1 MGHRT
6 TYDADILT
14 ENALPMIDS
23 HRSMALALLLI
34 ALLTLSGCTERTDSM
49 IELSGPTMGTYYSV
63 KIARPPEGLSTETL
77 EPELIRVLDE
87 VIAEISTYD
96 PNSELSRL
104 NANPSTDWIPVS
116 ANLLA
121 VIVEGQRIAE
131 LTNGAYDV
139 TIGPLVNL
147 WGFGPE
153 RRPDRLPTE
162 AEIQAAR
169 ERVGY
174 NKLELRDSP
183 PAVRKAR
190 GDLYIDLSSLGEG
203 YGADRL
209 VDWLESHGVTDYMV
223 AIAGAIRAKGLNAK
237 GQPWGIAIEQPLPDR
252 RAVHR
257 VIPVSGHAL
266 STSGDYRNFF
276 EKDGKRYSHEIDPMT
291 GAPVDRKLGSV
302 TVIGDAGMV
311 VDGLATALM
320 VLGEERGP
328 ALAEVQGIAA
338 YFIVREGEDFRG
350 ITSPALRAYLET
362 AEPPIDTER

>member
-1 MGHRT
+1 MRFHHPIR
-6 TYDADILT
+6 
-14 ENALPMIDS
+14 
-23 HRSMALALLLI
+23 RSTDTGLGFAAQAALLI
-34 ALLTLSGCTERTDSM
+34 VSLLTLSGCAERTTPM

-63 KIARPPEGLSTETL
+63 KIARPPQGLSAETL
-77 EPELIRVLDE
+77 EQELIQVLDA

-104 NANPSTDWIPVS
+104 NADPSTDWIPVS
-116 ANLLA
+116 ANLFA
-121 VIVEGQRIAE
+121 VIAEGRRIAE
-131 LTNGAYDV
+131 LTDGVYDV

-174 NKLELRDSP
+174 LKLELRDSP

-209 VDWLESHGVTDYMV
+209 VDWLESRGVTDYMV

-237 GQPWGIAIEQPLPDR
+237 GRPWGIAIEQPLPDR

-257 VIPVSGHAL
+257 VVPVSGHAL

-302 TVIGDAGMV
+302 TVIGDVGMV

-320 VLGEERGP
+320 VLGEEHGP
-328 ALAEVQGIAA
+328 ALAETQGIAA
-338 YFIVREGEDFRG
+338 YFIVRDGEEFKG
-350 ITSPALRAYLET
+350 IGSSAFQAYLDT
-362 AEPPIDTER
+362 TVPPDSDQKANKEH

>member
-1 MGHRT
+1 MRFHHTDRRT
-6 TYDADILT
+6 TDTGLRFVAQ
-14 ENALPMIDS
+14 
-23 HRSMALALLLI
+23 ALLI
-34 ALLTLSGCTERTDSM
+34 VSLLALSGCSDQRTAPM

-63 KIARPPEGLSTETL
+63 KIARAPQGLSAETL
-77 EPELIRVLDE
+77 EQELIQVLDA

-104 NANPSTDWIPVS
+104 NTNPSTDWIPVS

-121 VIVEGQRIAE
+121 VIAEGQRIAE
-131 LTNGAYDV
+131 LTDGVYDV

-174 NKLELRDSP
+174 RKLELRHSL

-209 VDWLESHGVTDYMV
+209 VDWLESRGVTDYMV
-223 AIAGAIRAKGLNAK
+223 AIAGAIRAKGFNAK
-237 GQPWGIAIEQPLPDR
+237 GQPWGIAIEQPLPDQ

-302 TVIGDAGMV
+302 TVIGDIGVV

-328 ALAEVQGIAA
+328 ALAEAQGIAA
-338 YFIVREGEDFRG
+338 YFIVREGEEFRG
-350 ITSPALRAYLET
+350 IASRALQTYLDNT
-362 AEPPIDTER
+362 GHRSAAP

>member
-1 MGHRT
+1 MVT
-6 TYDADILT
+6 PA
-14 ENALPMIDS
+14 PMTDFVRASRWCI
-23 HRSMALALLLI
+23 ALALLFV
-34 ALLTLSGCTERTDSM
+34 ALSGCSEHNDPM

-63 KIARPPEGLSTETL
+63 KIARPPAGLSAETL
-77 EPELIRVLDE
+77 EPELLGVLDA

-96 PNSELSRL
+96 QNSELSRL

-116 ANLLA
+116 ENLLA
-121 VIVEGQRIAE
+121 VIAEGQHIAA
-131 LTNGAYDV
+131 LTDGVYDV

-153 RRPDRLPTE
+153 RRPDRRPTE

-174 NKLELRDSP
+174 RKLELRSEP

-209 VDWLESHGVTDYMV
+209 VDWLESRGVSDYMV
-223 AIAGAIRAKGLNAK
+223 AIAGAIRAKGRNAK
-237 GQPWGIAIEQPLPDR
+237 GLPWGIAIEQPRPDR

-257 VIPVSGHAL
+257 VVPLSGHAL

-276 EKDGKRYSHEIDPMT
+276 EQDGKHYSHEIDPMT
-291 GAPVDRKLGSV
+291 GTPVDRKLGSV
-302 TVIGDAGMV
+302 TVIGEIGRV

-328 ALAEVQGIAA
+328 ALAEAQGIAA
-338 YFIVREGEDFRG
+338 YFIVREGEDFKG
-350 ITSPALRAYLET
+350 IGSSAFRAYLDAAAPDSASEK
-362 AEPPIDTER
+362 

>member
-1 MGHRT
+1 MR
-6 TYDADILT
+6 
-14 ENALPMIDS
+14 S
-23 HRSMALALLLI
+23 HPWARWRPLLLITALLL
-34 ALLTLSGCTERTDSM
+34 APLSGCGQRPAAM
-49 IELSGPTMGTYYSV
+49 IELDGPTMGTYYSV
-63 KIARPPEGLSTETL
+63 KVARPPEGLTESDL
-77 EPELIRVLDE
+77 RQAVEAVLARV
-87 VIAEISTYD
+87 IGEISTYE

-121 VIVEGQRIAE
+121 VIAEGQRIAA
-131 LTNGAYDV
+131 LTGGVFDV

-153 RRPDRLPTE
+153 RRPDRLPT
-162 AEIQAAR
+162 ASEIQAAR
-169 ERVGY
+169 ERVGWR
-174 NKLELRDSP
+174 KLELRDSP

-203 YGADRL
+203 YGADRIAA
-209 VDWLESHGVTDYMV
+209 WLDEHGAADYMV
-223 AIAGAIRAKGLNAK
+223 AIAGAIRTKGVNAK
-237 GQPWGIAIEQPLPDR
+237 GRPWGIAIEQPLPDQ
-252 RAVHR
+252 RAVHQVLPISNR
-257 VIPVSGHAL
+257 SV

-302 TVIGDAGMV
+302 TVVGEEAMV

-328 ALAEVQGIAA
+328 ALAESHGIAA
-338 YFIVREGEDFRG
+338 YFIVRDGDQFTGMGSSAFQTYQEAAQ
-350 ITSPALRAYLET
+350 PV
-362 AEPPIDTER
+362 PN

>member
-1 MGHRT
+1 M
-6 TYDADILT
+6 AAPAPI
-14 ENALPMIDS
+14 IDLVRAS
-23 HRSMALALLLI
+23 TWHLALALLLI
-34 ALLTLSGCTERTDSM
+34 LSGCTKRAAPM

-63 KIARPPEGLSTETL
+63 KIARPPAGLSAETL
-77 EPELIRVLDE
+77 EPELIRVLDG

-116 ANLLA
+116 ENLLA
-121 VIVEGQRIAE
+121 VITEGQRIAA
-131 LTNGAYDV
+131 LTDGVYDV

-174 NKLELRDSP
+174 RKLERRDSP

-203 YGADRL
+203 YGADRI
-209 VDWLESHGVTDYMV
+209 VDWLESRGVSDYMV

-237 GQPWGIAIEQPLPDR
+237 GQPWGIAIEQPLPDQ

-257 VIPVSGHAL
+257 VVPVSGRAL

-302 TVIGDAGMV
+302 TVIGNAGMV

-328 ALAEVQGIAA
+328 AFAEIQGIAA
-338 YFIVREGEDFRG
+338 YFIVREGEDFKG
-350 ITSPALRAYLET
+350 IASTAFQAYLDT
-362 AEPPIDTER
+362 AAPDSDLAQKTNTEY